1 MTDYWKKYQVKED
14 DHIKITDW
22 DTSYEGELTKD
33 EVYGKALPE
42 NLDKLAAFQ
51 NVLYAD
57 NRYGLL
63 IVLQAMD
70 AAGKDGLIKHV
81 FTAMDPQGTQ
91 VSSFKQPSSLEL
103 DHDYLWRCNLH
114 LPRRGNV
121 MIFNRSHYEDVL
133 VTRVHNLLE
142 AEGSQFPKELS
153 GGNLWKRRF
162 KEIRNWE
169 EYLTQNGIVVLKFFL
184 HISKEE
190 QKERLL
196 SRIDEEE
203 KNWKFSSA
211 DINERK
217 YWDDYQHAYE
227 EMISATS
234 TSHAP
239 WFIIPA
245 DRKWYT
251 RYVVSEIV
259 KKQFE
264 SMSIAYPA
272 LPEKEKESLR
282 EWRNI
287 LTNE

>member
-1 MTDYWKKYQVKED
+1 
-14 DHIKITDW
+14 
-22 DTSYEGELTKD
+22 
-33 EVYGKALPE
+33 
-42 NLDKLAAFQ
+42 
-51 NVLYAD
+51 
-57 NRYGLL
+57 
-63 IVLQAMD
+63 
-70 AAGKDGLIKHV
+70 
-81 FTAMDPQGTQ
+81 
-91 VSSFKQPSSLEL
+91 
-103 DHDYLWRCNLH
+103 
-114 LPRRGNV
+114 

-272 LPEKEKESLR
+272 LPEKEKESLK
-282 EWRNI
+282 EWRNL

>member
-14 DHIKITDW
+14 EHIKLTDW

-91 VSSFKQPSSLEL
+91 VSSFKKPSSLEL

-217 YWDDYQHAYE
+217 YWEDYQHAYE